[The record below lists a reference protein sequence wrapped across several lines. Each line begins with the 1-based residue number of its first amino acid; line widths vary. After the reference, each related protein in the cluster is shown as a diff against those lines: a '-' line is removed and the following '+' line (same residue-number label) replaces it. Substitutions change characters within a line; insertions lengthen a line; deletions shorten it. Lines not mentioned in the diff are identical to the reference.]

1 MTSRQGEIATERKLQ
16 SGEMTSREMTMNS
29 TASNLAL
36 FPRLSS
42 LDDEG
47 LLLALYPRLSI
58 ASTLPTIMQNSND
71 CNLNT

>member
-1 MTSRQGEIATERKLQ
+1 MTSRQGEIATERKIQ
-16 SGEMTSREMTMNS
+16 SGEMTSREMTTNS